1 MQINKHGQHVIT
13 QDQNYKDLKNNQSI
27 QPCNHVIQKNMQFQF
42 NLKTKN
48 VSTRYTYFSHFL
60 KIRLCKMNFL
70 VRLFQK
76 PFTKQ
81 IKQMLIIIQFMSFL
95 FFFKHALLK
104 PHFLFNYAE
113 SFCQKLICMHKGTQ
127 SNVYR
132 KPHNE

>member
-1 MQINKHGQHVIT
+1 MQIT
-13 QDQNYKDLKNNQSI
+13 NQA
-27 QPCNHVIQKNMQFQF
+27 NHVIMKSCLINQISSEATQIIMQYLNHANQQTWTTCNHTRSKLQRSKKQSKHTTMQSCNPKKHAISIQLKN
-42 NLKTKN
+42 KN

-95 FFFKHALLK
+95 FF
-104 PHFLFNYAE
+104 
-113 SFCQKLICMHKGTQ
+113 
-127 SNVYR
+127 
-132 KPHNE
+132 